1 MVDVDYN
8 LHYEALKKISA
19 MRFVQDAVAV
29 TGPNDMLIKAIVNDA
44 EELGDFVLKKLKSI
58 PGVRKTETLL
68 VLETA
73 K

>member
-1 MVDVDYN
+1 LVDVDYN

>member
-1 MVDVDYN
+1 
-8 LHYEALKKISA
+8 